1 MEDNKQF
8 EVTAEDLN
16 AIDMM
21 NGEGKVNKKANT
33 INVMFKGALAKYN
46 NSFSQYDELMFIK
59 GILDQ
64 IYEYQVE
71 RFEYSNLPEGLTKY
85 RLETKILENGSA
97 MVINVNGEYHAVN
110 YSVETTNIYN
120 EPVLTSILEPKSS
133 MLNGVK
139 VDLRDK
145 KAVIVRNNEKRET
158 ILPRILRFVGDM
170 EKILFQIEKNITSS
184 APKGILNLKNTEME
198 FNEENN
204 SPEKNAMEHVIN
216 GQDTF
221 YVLRTKTGEEYDA
234 MGDNEDSLFI
244 PVELTDRT
252 DTLIKNYT
260 FMKEQIKEIVGAA
273 MNIHQKKER
282 AITDEIGSQQGFS
295 VSAKQHAFNIR
306 VQDLETL
313 NKVFGL
319 TVGIEFQLD
328 TPPEEEQEKIDEEGK
343 GEENEK

>member
-1 MEDNKQF
+1 MKNEIRSF
-8 EVTAEDLN
+8 EVTADDMN
-16 AIDMM
+16 GIDYV

-46 NSFSQYDELMFIK
+46 NSFSQYDEMQFIK

-64 IYEYQVE
+64 IYEYQIE
-71 RFEYSNLPEGLTKY
+71 RFEYANLPEGLTKY
-85 RLETKILENGSA
+85 RLESKILENGSA
-97 MVINVNGEYHAVN
+97 MVIAVNGEYHAVN
-110 YSVETTNIYN
+110 YSVETTNLYN
-120 EPVLTSILEPKSS
+120 EPVLTSILEPKAP
-133 MLNGVK
+133 MLDGVK
-139 VDLRDK
+139 VDLRSG
-145 KAVIVRNNEKRET
+145 KAVIIRNNEKRET
-158 ILPRILRFVGDM
+158 VLPKILRFVSAM

-204 SPEKNAMEHVIN
+204 SPEKNSMEHVIN

-221 YVLRTKTGEEYDA
+221 YVLRTKTGEDYDA

-295 VSAKQHAFNIR
+295 VSAKQHAYNVR
-306 VQDLETL
+306 VQDLDTL
-313 NKVFGL
+313 NKTFGL
-319 TVGIEFQLD
+319 SVQIEFQLD
-328 TPPEEEQEKIDEEGK
+328 TPPEDEEQGKEGDEDDEE
-343 GEENEK
+343 